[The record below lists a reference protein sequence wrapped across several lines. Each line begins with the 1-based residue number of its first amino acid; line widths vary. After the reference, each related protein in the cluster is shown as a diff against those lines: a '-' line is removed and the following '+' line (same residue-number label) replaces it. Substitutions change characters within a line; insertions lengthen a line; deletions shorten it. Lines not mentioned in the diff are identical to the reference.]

1 LRIDNHQRSGSDGTD
16 ETNTLDRPSIERHL
30 HELWWRLSIVGLA
43 WLICILIV
51 WPFSAI
57 LPSLFERILTVP
69 VFALCIAY
77 PVLCLQTWNFA
88 RPAFRGW
95 ELIGLIFL
103 MVMIPFLI
111 WGLSIVFGLIEKL
124 WSNLYHLDLISGK
137 VILTAKSILVLLIRP
152 IFVISL
158 KSKLLSNM
166 KWIQVKAY
174 HRWLTVL
181 FIILVTLSPAIVSC
195 IILDLLFLFIT
206 PLFLKNIIR
215 KLW

>member
-1 LRIDNHQRSGSDGTD
+1 MRIDNDHRSSFTESKETYELDG
-16 ETNTLDRPSIERHL
+16 PSIERHL

-43 WLICILIV
+43 WLICILVV

-57 LPSLFERILTVP
+57 LPSLFERVLTVP
-69 VFALCIAY
+69 VIALCIAY
-77 PVLCLQTWNFA
+77 PVLCFQTWNFA
-88 RPAFRGW
+88 RPGFRGW
-95 ELIGLIFL
+95 ELIGLIFF
-103 MVMIPFLI
+103 MVMIPFVI
-111 WGLSIVFGLIEKL
+111 WGLFIVFGFIEKL
-124 WSNLYHLDLISGK
+124 WSNLYQLDLISEK
-137 VILTAKSILVLLIRP
+137 LILIAKAILVLLIRP

-166 KWIQVKAY
+166 QLIQVKAY

-181 FIILVTLSPAIVSC
+181 FIILVSLSPAIVSC